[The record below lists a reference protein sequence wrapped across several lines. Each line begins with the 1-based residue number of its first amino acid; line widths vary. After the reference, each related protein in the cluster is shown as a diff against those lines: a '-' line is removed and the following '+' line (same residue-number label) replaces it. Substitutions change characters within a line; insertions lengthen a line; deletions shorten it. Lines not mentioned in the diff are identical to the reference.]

1 MTDEQEVSTIFEIDG
16 VEYNVVKRG
25 IGQARQVADLGRW
38 LAEHGTEAYRAVLA
52 EGDAAGGVQMV
63 AAVLSTLSAEF
74 LLELYVLVFGCPYEA
89 AEECFEVDTLV
100 DGIFSLYENSKA
112 IKRLVG
118 RFFSG
123 NNSTAS
129 VADNYTK

>member
-1 MTDEQEVSTIFEIDG
+1 MTDEQKPSTIFEIDG
-16 VEYNVVKRG
+16 VEYNVIKRG

-63 AAVLSTLSAEF
+63 AAVLSTLSGES
-74 LLELYVLVFGCPYEA
+74 LIELYVLVFGCPVEA
-89 AEECFEVDTLV
+89 AEECFEIDTLI
-100 DGIFSLYENSKA
+100 DGIVALYENSKA

-123 NNSTAS
+123 SNSTVS
-129 VADNYTK
+129 VADSSTN